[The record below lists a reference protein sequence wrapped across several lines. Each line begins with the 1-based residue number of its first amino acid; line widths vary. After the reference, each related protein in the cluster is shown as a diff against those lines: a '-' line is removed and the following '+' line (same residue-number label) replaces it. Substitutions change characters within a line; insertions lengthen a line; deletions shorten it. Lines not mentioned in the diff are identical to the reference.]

1 MSLKL
6 RSTLTL
12 AFALTISACG
22 GGGSSGPADTTT
34 TSTQATTTTTTTATT
49 DTTTTTTVATGTTTT
64 TTTSSTLLNTNY
76 LYLVDDTISFN
87 DGFLNTPYTL
97 AQFQS
102 VPGITVKWPLFDI
115 AALSFTLAD
124 GGGFNIPAGQTLS
137 AAASFVDVAAGSQGV
152 VKLYVNGVTI
162 TQQSGSIVLTVP
174 AAAVAWAYGVAT
186 DGSGAAITNL
196 SSTISN
202 ATGTF
207 STVGNVSSQIVLGS
221 ALNSAIGTTSMSG
234 TYKVTLVVTSLP
246 LRKADQTPL
255 STYTISV
262 PKSLADTSNVT
273 SITGMGLEGYITL
286 VPR

>member
-1 MSLKL
+1 L
-6 RSTLTL
+6 
-12 AFALTISACG
+12 
-22 GGGSSGPADTTT
+22 PD
-34 TSTQATTTTTTTATT
+34 
-49 DTTTTTTVATGTTTT
+49 
-64 TTTSSTLLNTNY
+64 TNY
-76 LYLVDDTISFN
+76 LYLVNDTIIFN
-87 DGFLNTPYTL
+87 DGYLPATYTL

-102 VPGITVKWPLFDI
+102 TPGITVKWPLYDI

-124 GGGFNIPAGQTLS
+124 GGSFNIPDGQTLN
-137 AAASFVDVAAGSQGV
+137 AAASFVDIAAGSQGV

-162 TQQSGSIVLTVP
+162 TRQGSSIVLTAP
-174 AAAVAWAYGVAT
+174 SAAVAWAYGVAT

-196 SSTISN
+196 SSTVSN
-202 ATGTF
+202 ATGTL

-246 LRKADQTPL
+246 LRKADQTAF

-262 PKSLADTSNVT
+262 PKTLADTSNVT
-273 SITGMGLEGYITL
+273 TITGMGLEGYITL